1 LKTFK
6 KPLIL
11 VVDDEPKNLQV
22 IGKFLHDKEYN
33 VSIAQNGKSAL
44 SFVDNELPDLI
55 LLDIE
60 MPELDGYNVCKILKA
75 SEKTNKIPIIFL
87 TAKASSEDIIKGF
100 EFGASDYL
108 TKPFQSLELLAR
120 VKVQIENK
128 RLKENLEE
136 LVEER
141 TSELQKAMVIIQKS
155 NLDLI
160 NRLGKAAEFR
170 DNETGMHV
178 IRMAHYSV
186 VIGEALQLDKEK
198 LELLLSASMMHD
210 LGKIGIPDEIL
221 LKPAKLTPE
230 EFQIMKSHT
239 VIGSELLSKSDSELL
254 QMAETIALAHH
265 EKWDGSGYPKGL
277 SGNDIPLV
285 ARIVAVAD
293 VFDALTSERPYK
305 KAWTVED
312 SINLLQSEKGKH
324 FEPKLVELFIDQ
336 LPKILEIRKKFVG

>member
-1 LKTFK
+1 MKTFK